1 MKFGILKSKIEN
13 KLVESYKN
21 NTIKKEMPK
30 FNQLVLK
37 NKNISKLFYLYDELS
52 VNKGLNESIANE
64 YINQSITVYEN
75 SINKISK
82 NDVKSINDWIEGT
95 EYNNE
100 YDVIDDLF
108 STGITKLEEKIKSKK
123 TILETITKL
132 PKQEKE
138 IATIEG
144 IASYS
149 KVVEE
154 RVLFFFDGKEQVTYL
169 KGVDVNY
176 TNINSVSKNLFNGKW
191 LRRKTA
197 EVVVGYGISQKL
209 SLGLFDFNN
218 DFEVYVPRKGKAI
231 IESEAEAFNKSVL
244 IPVGIYAISED
255 LDGKY
260 VFADL
265 TLAQDLLEFK
275 HNEISAVEIKTKPNA
290 NEAEIM
296 AKLNLIFQN
305 KVQVKNRAQL
315 NATLYKMLNT
325 ENIAVY
331 LIFTLVIII
340 ALFNLIG
347 AMIMMILEKKSNL
360 KTLFNLGSE
369 VKDLKKIF
377 LLQGSLLTII
387 GGIIGLI
394 LGIII
399 VLIQQHFKLV
409 MITES
414 LAYPV
419 VFSIQNVLIVFG
431 TIVALG
437 FISSWIA
444 SSRVTK
450 KLLD

>member
-1 MKFGILKSKIEN
+1 MKFSLYIAKRYLFSKSKNNAIN
-13 KLVESYKN
+13 IITGIASMGIIVGTLALFVVLSVFSGLRDFSLSFS
-21 NTIKKEMPK
+21 NTIDPD
-30 FNQLVLK
+30 L
-37 NKNISKLFYLYDELS
+37 
-52 VNKGLNESIANE
+52 
-64 YINQSITVYEN
+64 
-75 SINKISK
+75 KISPLQ
-82 NDVKSINDWIEGT
+82 G
-95 EYNNE
+95 
-100 YDVIDDLF
+100 
-108 STGITKLEEKIKSKK
+108 K
-123 TILETITKL
+123 TFFIS

-138 IATIEG
+138 ITAIEG

-149 KVVEE
+149 KIVEE

-169 KGVDVNY
+169 KGVDGNY
-176 TNINSVSKNLFNGKW
+176 TKINSLSKNLFNGKW
-191 LRRKTA
+191 LRYKTA
-197 EVVVGYGISQKL
+197 EVVVGYGISEKL

-218 DFEVYVPRKGKAI
+218 ALEVYVPRKGKAV

-244 IPVGIYAISED
+244 IPVGIYAVSED

-265 TLAQDLLEFK
+265 TLAQELLEYK
-275 HNEISAVEIKTKPNA
+275 SNQISCVEIKMKPNV

-296 AKLNLIFQN
+296 EKLNVVFQN
-305 KVQVKNRAQL
+305 KAEVKNRAQL

-347 AMIMMILEKKSNL
+347 ALIMMILDKKSNL

-369 VKDLKKIF
+369 IKDLKKIF

-419 VFSIQNVLIVFG
+419 VFTVQNVLIVFG

-437 FISSWIA
+437 FISSLIA